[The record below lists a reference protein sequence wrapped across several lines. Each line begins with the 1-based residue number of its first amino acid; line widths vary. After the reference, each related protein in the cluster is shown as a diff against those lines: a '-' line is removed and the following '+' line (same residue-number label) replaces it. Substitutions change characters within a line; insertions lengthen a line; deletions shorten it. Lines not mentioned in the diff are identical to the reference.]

1 MPDRKH
7 FLQNLWR
14 WSCGLSEL
22 EESKPK
28 MIDIDELRKSEW
40 CEEFEQLMRN
50 RLIMGAIRYGKLNE
64 QDKPTYERAKTMAK
78 KVALYVETKNKEVL
92 VDLANYA
99 MIEYIEP
106 SEEGTYFAA
115 TDDMNHD
122 TIKK

>member
-1 MPDRKH
+1 MANRNF
-7 FLQNLWR
+7 FLNNLWR
-14 WSCGLSEL
+14 WKCDLPEL
-22 EESKPK
+22 EEPKPK
-28 MIDIDELRKSEW
+28 MINIEELRESEW

-106 SEEGTYFAA
+106 TEEGTYFAA

-122 TIKK
+122 TIKQ